1 MEWIVPGYSHT
12 RPLGAG
18 ASGRVVL
25 ALHEATGTPVA
36 IKYLSEELLAQ
47 AEFREMFQEE
57 AQQLGRLVS
66 PHVVRLWEYVE
77 GPQGAAIVMEL
88 VDGIPLRALLHQE
101 GATGPEAALVVL
113 KGSLL
118 GLAAAHGVGVVHR
131 DYKPENVLVA
141 GNGWSKLVDFGIAVP
156 SGQNGGVAGTPPY
169 MAPEQWIGDPA
180 SPAADVY
187 AATAT
192 FFECLTGMRPYGG
205 TTFVELAV
213 QHRVAPIPAVL
224 APAAVRP
231 LIRRGLAKAVSD
243 RPPSAMAFVQE
254 LEAVAGAAYGQDW
267 EERGQRKL
275 AALAALLPLMFPSAG
290 VTPTHTT
297 VLAETGL
304 PGGKPRRVG
313 RVARKGV
320 RRIVP
325 ERKLLVG
332 GIAGV
337 IVLGVLAGGFASGM
351 IPLRDTSRGAVTL
364 RLSASVVA
372 DGSTFVA
379 TASGFMP
386 GEGVRFSWS
395 GRPGG
400 TELALVIA
408 GPARSVSSTVSTAGL
423 EGSASATFKE
433 KDRPGSY
440 VMRVT
445 GLSSGRSA
453 STSFEVIAAGA
464 MPPPTS
470 PGNESGGASAT
481 GGSSTTG
488 GGGSTTGGATSGGAT
503 SGGATTGGTRTD
515 GSTSGGSTSSGTST
529 GGSTSEGSTSSGTN
543 TDGSTTEGSTSGGT
557 STDGS
562 TTEGTT
568 GGPTSSTPVTLTFSS
583 STVPYG
589 SGFTA
594 SGSGFEPGETVVMTN
609 EATGANFDGPSTA
622 DGDGNFTD
630 EVSEL
635 LPPGN
640 YTFWATGQS
649 SGRRASAQLVVL
661 PTPDSLA
668 PASPPSTTPV
678 IR

>member
-1 MEWIVPGYSHT
+1 MEWIVPGYSHI
-12 RPLGAG
+12 RPLGSG

-25 ALHEATGTPVA
+25 AVHEATGTPVA
-36 IKYLSEELLAQ
+36 IKYLSEELLSQ
-47 AEFREMFQEE
+47 AEFREMFREE

-77 GPQGAAIVMEL
+77 GPRGVAIVMEL

-141 GNGWSKLVDFGIAVP
+141 RNGSSKLVDFGVAVP
-156 SGQNGGVAGTPPY
+156 SGHNGGIAGTPPY

-192 FFECLTGMRPYGG
+192 FFECLTGTRPYGG

-224 APAAVRP
+224 APDAVRP

-254 LEAVAGAAYGQDW
+254 LEAVAGAAYGHDW
-267 EERGQRKL
+267 EERGQRKI
-275 AALAALLPLMFPSAG
+275 AALAALLPLLFPSAG

-297 VLAETGL
+297 VLEETGL
-304 PGGKPRRVG
+304 PGGKPRRAG
-313 RVARKGV
+313 RMPRKGV
-320 RRIVP
+320 RRMIP
-325 ERKLLVG
+325 KQKLLVG
-332 GIAGV
+332 GIAGGV
-337 IVLGVLAGGFASGM
+337 VLGVLAGGFGVGM
-351 IPLRDTSRGAVTL
+351 IPLRDKSAAAVAL

-372 DGSTFVA
+372 NGSTFVA
-379 TASGFMP
+379 TASGFTP
-386 GEGVRFSWS
+386 GEEVRFSWS
-395 GRPGG
+395 ERPGG
-400 TELALVIA
+400 AVLALAVA
-408 GPARSVSSTVSTAGL
+408 GPNTSVSSTVSTAGL
-423 EGSASATFKE
+423 EGGASATFEE
-433 KDRPGSY
+433 KDRPGFY

-453 STSFEVIAAGA
+453 SASFQVIAAGA
-464 MPPPTS
+464 TRPPTS
-470 PGNESGGASAT
+470 GGSGNGGGSAT

-488 GGGSTTGGATSGGAT
+488 GGGSTAGGATSGGAT
-503 SGGATTGGTRTD
+503 SGGTATGGT
-515 GSTSGGSTSSGTST
+515 STNGTST
-529 GGSTSEGSTSSGTN
+529 GGSTT
-543 TDGSTTEGSTSGGT
+543 GGT
-557 STDGS
+557 STSGS
-562 TTEGTT
+562 TTGGTSSGGSTSQGTTTGGSSTEGTT
-568 GGPTSSTPVTLTFSS
+568 GDPLPSTPVTLTFSS
-583 STVPYG
+583 STIPYG

-609 EATGANFDGPSTA
+609 EATGANFDGASTA

-635 LPPGN
+635 LQPGD
-640 YTFWATGQS
+640 YTFWAIGQS
-649 SGRRASAQLVVL
+649 SGRRAPAHLVVL
-661 PTPDSLA
+661 EAEPTL
-668 PASPPSTTPV
+668 STTPPV